1 MSCMQKEGNC
11 EKYQKELLEIENTVT
26 EMKAVFDVLISTHE
40 VTKKRID
47 ELEDMSMGNIQ
58 N

>member
-1 MSCMQKEGNC
+1 MQKEGNC